1 MSLQNRVAVVTGAGS
16 GIGRVIATALAAEGA
31 QLCLV
36 GRREHKLRETAEL
49 CGQDALIVAAD
60 LRQETDVERLRATVR
75 QHYGHCDV
83 LVNNAGV
90 FKPEPGVLLYEAPVD
105 AWDDV
110 LATNVRAAF
119 LCLRAFVPGMIER
132 NYGRIFST
140 TSGLKHAAGHGV
152 YSISK
157 SALDALTKTAAQEL
171 KKYNILVNTLN
182 PGWVRTEMAPSA
194 PESPDK
200 VGPIAVR
207 LATLPDDEPSGVE
220 FHA

>member
-1 MSLQNRVAVVTGAGS
+1 MKLQNRVAVITGAGS
-16 GIGRVIATALAAEGA
+16 GIGRVIAVAFAQEGA
-31 QLCLV
+31 QLALV

-49 CGQDALIVAAD
+49 CGNDPLLVSAD
-60 LRQETDVERLRATVR
+60 LRQEADVERLRDTVLGR
-75 QHYGHCDV
+75 FGRCEI

-90 FKPEPGVLLYEAPVD
+90 FKPEPGVLLYESPVT

-110 LATNVRAAF
+110 LDTNVRAAF
-119 LCLRAFVPGMIER
+119 LCLRAFVPGMIQQ
-132 NYGRIFST
+132 NYGRILST

-152 YSISK
+152 YSVSK

-171 KKYNILVNTLN
+171 RRYNILVNTLN
-182 PGWVRTEMAPSA
+182 PGWVRTEMATNA
-194 PESPDK
+194 PEPPDK

-207 LATLPDDEPSGVE
+207 LATLPPDEPSGVE